1 MVFGD
6 EADFTPAPKLL
17 VIGVGGAGC
26 NFIDRMI
33 NYDIRGVEFVAV
45 NTDAQA
51 LKKSKADVRVQI
63 GRELTRGYGAGTD
76 PNIGR
81 AAAEES
87 YEELIDVINGADM
100 VFLTT
105 GMGGGTGTGS
115 APVIAKICRELGI
128 LTVAVATKPFKS
140 EGSQRM
146 QVAGA
151 GLEELKHYV
160 DTLIIVP
167 NQNIYKMIDPSTT
180 LLEAYREID
189 DVIRQAVQSV
199 ADIINVKGL
208 INVDLAD
215 VKKFMT
221 NKGTA
226 LMGIGVASGPDRA
239 IQATRNA
246 LHSKLL
252 EVSIDGA
259 TDAIVNITASSEL
272 KAFET
277 EQVLAEV
284 RNNCSTDINIKPGQT
299 ISKIAGDELIV
310 TIIAT
315 GYELK
320 AKEHGILDISKEV
333 IYKQDSEQINFMINN
348 APTVDN
354 IIETKKDE
362 ETSDD
367 IDHLFEKKKFFR
379 GIFKKKP
386 KKSEEKSKVDEK
398 ETKEKDNKKQ
408 DIPSWL

>member
-76 PNIGR
+76 PDIGR
-81 AAAEES
+81 KAAEES
-87 YEELIDVINGADM
+87 YEELTEVIKDSDM
-100 VFLTT
+100 VFITT

-272 KAFET
+272 KAFES

-333 IYKQDSEQINFMINN
+333 IYKQDAEQINFMINN

-354 IIETKKDE
+354 IIETKNE
-362 ETSDD
+362 EEKPDD
-367 IDHLFEKKKFFR
+367 IDHLFKKKKMFG

-386 KKSEEKSKVDEK
+386 KQEKSKTEKKDSKDEN
-398 ETKEKDNKKQ
+398 EKKQ
-408 DIPSWL
+408 EVPSWL

>member
-333 IYKQDSEQINFMINN
+333 IYKQDAEQINFMINN

-362 ETSDD
+362 ETPDD

-379 GIFKKKP
+379 GIFKKKQ

>member
-333 IYKQDSEQINFMINN
+333 IYKQDAEQINFMINN

-386 KKSEEKSKVDEK
+386 KKSEETSKADEK

>member
-76 PNIGR
+76 PDIGR
-81 AAAEES
+81 KAAEES
-87 YEELIDVINGADM
+87 YEELTEVIKDSDM
-100 VFLTT
+100 VFITT

-215 VKKFMT
+215 IKKFMT

-272 KAFET
+272 KAFEN

-333 IYKQDSEQINFMINN
+333 IYKQDAEQINFMINN

-354 IIETKKDE
+354 IIETKNE
-362 ETSDD
+362 EEKPDD
-367 IDHLFEKKKFFR
+367 IDHLFKKKKMFG

-386 KKSEEKSKVDEK
+386 KQETPKSDKK
-398 ETKEKDNKKQ
+398 ETEDENEKKKKKEV
-408 DIPSWL
+408 PSWL

>member
-333 IYKQDSEQINFMINN
+333 IYKQDAEQINFMINN

-362 ETSDD
+362 ETPDD